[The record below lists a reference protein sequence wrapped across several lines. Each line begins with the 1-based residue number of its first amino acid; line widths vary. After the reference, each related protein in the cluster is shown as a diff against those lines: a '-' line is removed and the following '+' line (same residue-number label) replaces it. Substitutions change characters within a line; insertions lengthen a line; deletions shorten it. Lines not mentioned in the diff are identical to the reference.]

1 MLTITTTAT
10 DTSLLTIAELRAAA
24 GATDASHDTELQT
37 VGARVSA
44 TIARLCQVRDVPPTP
59 PTLREE
65 TLTQVFRQYS
75 GADELTLARRPVTS
89 ITSVVVDDVTLET
102 TEYELDVAAGL
113 LYRLCDDYRT
123 PWTGAKATI
132 VFVAGWSTVPD
143 DLKLAASKMVT
154 DIYTT
159 ASRDPN
165 LKRHRIE
172 GVGEREYWV
181 SPSSDP
187 LVSQEVMEL
196 LTPYV
201 NWRL

>member
-1 MLTITTTAT
+1 MLTITTAAS
-10 DTSLLTIAELRAAA
+10 DRSLLTIAELRAAA

-37 VGARVSA
+37 VGDRVSA
-44 TIARLCQVRDVPPTP
+44 TIARLCLVRDVPPTP
-59 PTLREE
+59 PTMREE
-65 TLTQVFRQYS
+65 TLTQVFRHYW
-75 GADELTLARRPVTS
+75 GAEELTLARRPVTS
-89 ITSVVVDDVTLET
+89 ITSVVVDDLTLET
-102 TEYELDVAAGL
+102 TDYELDVASGL
-113 LYRLCDDYRT
+113 LYRLNDDYRT
-123 PWTGAKATI
+123 AWTGSKATV
-132 VFVAGWSTVPD
+132 VFTCGWSVVPH

-196 LTPYV
+196 LMPYV

>member
-1 MLTITTTAT
+1 MLTITTAAT

-37 VGARVSA
+37 VGDRVSA
-44 TIARLCQVRDVPPTP
+44 TIARLCFVRDVPPTP

-65 TLTQVFRQYS
+65 TLTQVFRQYY
-75 GADELTLARRPVTS
+75 GAEELTLARRPVTS
-89 ITSVVVDDVTLET
+89 ITSVVIDEETVDATD
-102 TEYELDVAAGL
+102 YELDVASGL
-113 LYRLCDDYRT
+113 LYRLSDDYRT
-123 PWTGAKATI
+123 IWTGSKATI
-132 VFVAGWSTVPD
+132 VFVCGWSTVPH

-154 DIYTT
+154 DIYAT

-172 GVGEREYWV
+172 DVGEREYWV
-181 SPSSDP
+181 SPTSDP
-187 LVSQEVMEL
+187 LVSQEVADL
-196 LTPYV
+196 LTPYK